1 MKKKGI
7 GWIPDYPD
15 IHDYT
20 LENKEIKNLT
30 SRIQSQGDTASIE
43 DLAQKVYDILGIL
56 ADKQK
61 DEKLT
66 QLQEELEKDIL
77 SDFYFVNVEL
87 HKILRPEMADPEV
100 LLIKD
105 YLRRI
110 IQTWEKYSK
119 SVKYQPVITD
129 TTFDSITHEILK
141 IIIADQKQLYNDG
154 CVGKDDM
161 EVLKQ
166 LAELAS
172 YIEINESK
180 DINFFRDWTQKWQE
194 YLKQSKSNKINQFEF
209 DELLINLLIN
219 LFELADELFNFF
231 IYLYDY
237 DVCNYSGYQSSN
249 YSSYTKSVDTKESDN
264 IKRILECIN
273 NLQKVQ
279 KKINQ
284 NDSNSFKI
292 EFSHILTKKINEVK
306 KIIQDEDI
314 EIKIQTKDDF
324 VVIYDKIYESYK
336 FFKNIVKEVYKFYPP
351 QIPPQLLKT
360 KRIELPIITPIPN
373 PVFELLAQSVLN
385 QKTLETEY
393 SQLQPNQNS
402 LREFLKL
409 LQEQDKPVQQLTESM
424 IEMLAQM
431 LMPLGQYSNLSETVD
446 RVLKK
451 IFDFLEAEP
460 AEVNRRNLI
469 RETIEEYNLGR
480 IKDFIFI
487 EELDFQKNILQSLQL
502 FTNEIQSKN
511 GEEKFLQ
518 KTKIFSEK
526 FQNIFELLQ
535 SKTFSSFIT
544 NTENEPSYVSQ
555 SEYRKTKTPLF
566 EISNG
571 ELKRLRVINQQ
582 NNSVHANNNS
592 SQSIKNILQFPIGQ
606 NLRTLIKKELDNQE
620 DEKLFLS
627 LPEFVD
633 LSYWCSP
640 IEDQRSLNS
649 CTAHA
654 AIALIEYA
662 EKKSSGVYIDAS
674 PLFLYK
680 VTRNLMQREGD
691 SGASVRD
698 TMKTM
703 VAFGV
708 CPEQYWTYNEDK
720 FDEEPTSFC
729 YSFAENYKTL
739 KYFRLDYGQISRYTL
754 LSQVKVLL
762 ASEFPCIFGF
772 TLYNSVYDEVN
783 VLKGHIP
790 LPNAQDKVLGGHTV
804 VAVGYHDRKVIT
816 NSDGKQ
822 TNGALLIRNS
832 WGTEWGQ
839 GGYGW
844 LPYDY
849 IIDGL
854 TADWW
859 SLIKAEWLATGRF
872 GAGASAWNA
881 DKGDPIGNRGKGQ

>member
-1 MKKKGI
+1 M
-7 GWIPDYPD
+7 
-15 IHDYT
+15 
-20 LENKEIKNLT
+20 
-30 SRIQSQGDTASIE
+30 
-43 DLAQKVYDILGIL
+43 
-56 ADKQK
+56 
-61 DEKLT
+61 
-66 QLQEELEKDIL
+66 
-77 SDFYFVNVEL
+77 
-87 HKILRPEMADPEV
+87 
-100 LLIKD
+100 
-105 YLRRI
+105 
-110 IQTWEKYSK
+110 
-119 SVKYQPVITD
+119 
-129 TTFDSITHEILK
+129 
-141 IIIADQKQLYNDG
+141 
-154 CVGKDDM
+154 
-161 EVLKQ
+161 
-166 LAELAS
+166 
-172 YIEINESK
+172 
-180 DINFFRDWTQKWQE
+180 
-194 YLKQSKSNKINQFEF
+194 
-209 DELLINLLIN
+209 
-219 LFELADELFNFF
+219 
-231 IYLYDY
+231 
-237 DVCNYSGYQSSN
+237 
-249 YSSYTKSVDTKESDN
+249 
-264 IKRILECIN
+264 
-273 NLQKVQ
+273 
-279 KKINQ
+279 
-284 NDSNSFKI
+284 
-292 EFSHILTKKINEVK
+292 
-306 KIIQDEDI
+306 
-314 EIKIQTKDDF
+314 
-324 VVIYDKIYESYK
+324 
-336 FFKNIVKEVYKFYPP
+336 
-351 QIPPQLLKT
+351 
-360 KRIELPIITPIPN
+360 
-373 PVFELLAQSVLN
+373 
-385 QKTLETEY
+385 
-393 SQLQPNQNS
+393 
-402 LREFLKL
+402 
-409 LQEQDKPVQQLTESM
+409 
-424 IEMLAQM
+424 
-431 LMPLGQYSNLSETVD
+431 
-446 RVLKK
+446 
-451 IFDFLEAEP
+451 
-460 AEVNRRNLI
+460 
-469 RETIEEYNLGR
+469 
-480 IKDFIFI
+480 
-487 EELDFQKNILQSLQL
+487 
-502 FTNEIQSKN
+502 
-511 GEEKFLQ
+511 
-518 KTKIFSEK
+518 
-526 FQNIFELLQ
+526 
-535 SKTFSSFIT
+535 
-544 NTENEPSYVSQ
+544 
-555 SEYRKTKTPLF
+555 
-566 EISNG
+566 
-571 ELKRLRVINQQ
+571 RVINQQ
-582 NNSVHANNNS
+582 NNSVNANNNS

-804 VAVGYHDRKVIT
+804 VAVGYHDRKVIK

-849 IIDGL
+849 IINGL

-859 SLIKAEWLATGRF
+859 SLLKAEWLATGRF